1 MYGNGEGLE
10 PEVLRLLRLALDQGN
25 QAAQIVTEHLSRI
38 SSQIGSLVRPK
49 PVRLMHVLPHRLL
62 ARASRKPASLLC
74 PRVLLIGSCTLAHI
88 GALRIRAC

>member
-1 MYGNGEGLE
+1 MYENGEGLE

-25 QAAQIVTEHLSRI
+25 QAAEIVTEHLSRI

-62 ARASRKPASLLC
+62 VSRARRANPPPSCSRAFCS
-74 PRVLLIGSCTLAHI
+74 
-88 GALRIRAC
+88 

>member
-1 MYGNGEGLE
+1 LYGSGEGVE

-49 PVRLMHVLPHRLL
+49 PVRRMPVLPHRLIRL
-62 ARASRKPASLLC
+62 TCVAQTRL
-74 PRVLLIGSCTLAHI
+74 PRVHARSAYRLLHTCASGSV
-88 GALRIRAC
+88 